1 MKLLFC
7 GDIVGRS
14 GREAV
19 LETVPKLRKE
29 RGLDAVVV
37 NADNAASGF
46 GVNKSICEDLFAA
59 GTDVI
64 TGGDH
69 IWDQKDIIGYIA
81 SEPRLLR
88 PHNFPPRT
96 PGSGVVKHRLPSG
109 KVIMVIHILGQV
121 FHNEY
126 LDCPFAAVDAA
137 LDGVKLGVNVDAIIV
152 DVHAEATSEKM
163 AFGQFLDGRVS
174 MVVGSHTHVPTADAR
189 IMPKGTAYQT
199 DTGMCGDYNSVI
211 GFDPEAPLTRFT
223 QKMKRTRL
231 APAMGEATVCAL
243 YVETDDK
250 TGLAVKQE
258 MLHIGGALNK

>member
-7 GDIVGRS
+7 GDIVGRA

-29 RGLDAVVV
+29 LGLDAVVV
-37 NADNAASGF
+37 NA
-46 GVNKSICEDLFAA
+46 E
-59 GTDVI
+59 
-64 TGGDH
+64 
-69 IWDQKDIIGYIA
+69 KDIVGYIA

-96 PGSGVVKHRLPSG
+96 PGSGVVKHTLPNG
-109 KVIMVIHILGQV
+109 KTIMVIHILGQV

-126 LDCPFAAVDAA
+126 LDCPFAAVGAA

-189 IMPKGTAYQT
+189 IMSGGTAYQT
-199 DTGMCGDYNSVI
+199 DVGMCGDYNSVI

-223 QKMKRTRL
+223 QKMKKTRL
-231 APAMGEATVCAL
+231 SPAMGEATVAAL
-243 YVETDDK
+243 YVETDNK
-250 TGLAVKQE
+250 TGLATDYKL
-258 MLHIGGALNK
+258 LHIGGVLNKE